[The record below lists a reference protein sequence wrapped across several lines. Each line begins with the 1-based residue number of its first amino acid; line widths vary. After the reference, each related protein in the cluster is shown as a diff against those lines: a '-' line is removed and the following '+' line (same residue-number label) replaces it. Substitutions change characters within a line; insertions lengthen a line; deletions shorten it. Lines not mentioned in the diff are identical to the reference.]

1 MADTAVLDAQ
11 TPTVE
16 GRARPGDAALAARLD
31 ALDLPQGGFTAAARA
46 DAAARLQATGLPGA
60 RDEYWRYTDPAPFN
74 AVSPAA
80 LPVPALDLA
89 ALGSLTFTAPD
100 EARWPALR
108 LARQV
113 IRAGGAAGAVLNAA
127 KEQALDD
134 FIAGRIGFMDMAP
147 AVERALDACAREPG
161 FASSPGDLATVLEW
175 DAQARRLAA
184 CTAGAA

>member
-74 AVSPAA
+74 TVSPAA
-80 LPVPALDLA
+80 LPVPAR
-89 ALGSLTFTAPD
+89 
-100 EARWPALR
+100 EATLFDDIDRLR
-108 LARQV
+108 LV
-113 IRAGGAAGAVLNAA
+113 FVDG
-127 KEQALDD
+127 E
-134 FIAGRIGFMDMAP
+134 F
-147 AVERALDACAREPG
+147 DAS
-161 FASSPGDLATVLEW
+161 ASDLSLIHI
-175 DAQARRLAA
+175 
-184 CTAGAA
+184 